1 MTEFSF
7 TLSDLKKKEGRRQ
20 RHEGRR
26 KRILH
31 IYIYISGLGRRKHK
45 TGALKKK
52 KKKKKKK
59 GRREIII

>member
-7 TLSDLKKKEGRRQ
+7 LLFQFFLKKKKDDVDDRG
-20 RHEGRR
+20 HEGRR

-31 IYIYISGLGRRKHK
+31 IYISGLGRRKHK
-45 TGALKKK
+45 TGTL